1 MSKPNVWFI
10 TGSSRGL
17 GRSLTE
23 TVLKKGD
30 YVIAT
35 ARNPQSLNDLVEQYG
50 EQIHPLALDVSDE
63 QAVSAAVEQAVQVF
77 GRLDVVVN
85 NAGYGDVASVEDVT
99 LDDFRAQIDTNFYG
113 VVYVSKAVVPI
124 LRKQGSGH
132 IIQISSVGGR
142 IATMGLAAYQSAKW
156 AVGGF
161 SEVLA
166 QEVAPF
172 GIKVTVI
179 EPGGMRT
186 DWAGSSMTIPPIS
199 QPYEETIG
207 ALARMLQ
214 EHSGQFGSEPEKFA
228 EVISEL
234 ALLPEAPL
242 RLLLGQDAVDNAD
255 AAEKA
260 RAATDA
266 KWRQV
271 SETVEFTS

>member
-23 TVLKKGD
+23 VVLKKGD

-63 QAVSAAVEQAVQVF
+63 QAVSAAVEQAHQVF

-199 QPYEETIG
+199 QPYEQTIG

-255 AAEKA
+255 AAQQA

-271 SETVEFTS
+271 SETVNFSS

>member
-1 MSKPNVWFI
+1 MSKPKVWLI

-23 TVLKKGD
+23 VVLKKGD

-35 ARNPQSLNDLVEQYG
+35 ARNPQSLNDLVQQYG

-63 QAVSAAVEQAVQVF
+63 QAVSAAVEQAHQVF

-85 NAGYGDVASVEDVT
+85 NAGYGDLASVEDVR

-142 IATMGLAAYQSAKW
+142 IATVGLAAYQSAKW

-172 GIKVTVI
+172 GIKVTII

-207 ALARMLQ
+207 SFAQMLQ
-214 EHSGQFGSEPEKFA
+214 EHSGQAGSDPEQVA

-234 ALLPEAPL
+234 VLLPEPPL
-242 RLLLGQDAVDNAD
+242 RLLLGQDAVTHAE
-255 AAEKA
+255 AAQQV
-260 RAATDA
+260 RAASDA
-266 KWRQV
+266 EWRQL
-271 SETVEFTS
+271 SETLNFPS

>member
-23 TVLKKGD
+23 VVLKKGD

-63 QAVSAAVEQAVQVF
+63 QAVSAAVEQAHQVF

-99 LDDFRAQIDTNFYG
+99 LNDFRAQIDTNFYG

-255 AAEKA
+255 AAQQA

-271 SETVEFTS
+271 SETVNFSS